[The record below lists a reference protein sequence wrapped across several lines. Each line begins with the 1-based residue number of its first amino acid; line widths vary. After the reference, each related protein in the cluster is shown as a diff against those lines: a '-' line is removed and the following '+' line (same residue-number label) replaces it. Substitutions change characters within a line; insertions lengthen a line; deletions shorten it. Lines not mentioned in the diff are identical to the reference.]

1 MKKALIYS
9 GMALAIAVTAQA
21 QNKVNLTRADGS
33 VETIEV
39 SNIQTID
46 IDGSRL
52 TVNGVDGTPRV
63 YDGDVTAVSFIKS
76 VAGSVQLTEAAG
88 WFESAYVKWTNMAGA
103 SNYYV
108 YVKPSTGGEWTRID
122 YQLVRNYGSYGRAD
136 IPGLKEG
143 QYLMKVVPVMNGTL
157 MEGLAAETGVLN
169 VKAHDRSGF
178 AHFNFTDGIGAYNND
193 GTLKADA
200 KVFYVT
206 AETAKTITTTVQQG
220 KNAVTA
226 TGFQDIIAKY
236 QKKDLVAT
244 PLCFRIIG
252 RLPADAMDAF
262 GSSAEGLQIK
272 GANAYQQLNITI
284 EGIGDDAT
292 VHGFGFLLRN
302 TCGIELRNFAIMD
315 CMDDCVS
322 IDTDN
327 SHVWVHNLDLFYG
340 QAGGDSDQAKGDGT
354 IDLKG
359 DSQYLTISYN
369 HFFDSGKSSLCGMTS
384 ESGPN
389 WITYHHNWFDHSDS
403 RHPRIRTMSVH
414 VFNNYFDGNCKYG
427 IGATTG
433 SDAFVEAN
441 YFRDCKY
448 PILTSLQG
456 SDIMGE
462 GSSANGK
469 GTFSSEAGGSI
480 KAYANEIRGWYF
492 YRPWS
497 ETNTTEFDCYEAT
510 SRDEKVP
517 ATVKAKSGGDTY
529 SNWDTDASLMY
540 SYSPDAAVDVPAI
553 VKGAYGA
560 GRCNHGD
567 FKWTFN
573 NNTQDKND
581 AVITAL
587 KSAIVGY
594 KSTVVGFYEQSTSW
608 GDAATSTVNGGDA
621 SVGSEFP
628 FGDGNK
634 APGFSGVGGGNGD
647 GGETDDPVG
656 QGAPFIASADG
667 KDYFYFNEANSTQTK
682 AWIADGTL
690 TLDSSSSFNPAFA
703 NAEYTDLVGAIS
715 LGKSGGSLT
724 IACPG
729 LSALKLKMLRTGT
742 YSGGIKM
749 STDGG
754 KTWTEVTTFNQKKG
768 VVDLDLTGAAVS
780 AGPCLLKIEN
790 SATGNLNIL
799 GLYILKAAE

>member
-1 MKKALIYS
+1 MKKYLILS
-9 GMALAIAVTAQA
+9 VLTLACAAMQA
-21 QNKVNLTRADGS
+21 QNKVNFTLSDGS
-33 VETIEV
+33 VESFETESV
-39 SNIQTID
+39 ERID
-46 IDGSRL
+46 FDGDRV
-52 TVNGVDGTPRV
+52 TVNPLSGQPTVYQGT
-63 YDGDVTAVSFIKS
+63 VTGVSFQKNI
-76 VAGSVQLTEAAG
+76 VGGLQLIEAGG
-88 WFESAYVKWTNMAGA
+88 WFETAYVKWTNMTGA
-103 SNYYV
+103 TNYYV
-108 YVKPSTGGEWTRID
+108 YVKGTTESEWTRLD

-143 QYLMKVVPVMNGTL
+143 QYQMKVVPVIDATL
-157 MEGLAAETGVLN
+157 MEGMAAETGVLN

-178 AHFNFTDGIGAYNND
+178 AHFNFKEGIGAYNND
-193 GTLKADA
+193 GTLKSDA

-206 AETAKTITTTVQQG
+206 AETAKTITTEVVQG
-220 KNAVTA
+220 KNTVTA
-226 TGFQDIIAKY
+226 TGLQGIIAAY

-252 RLPADAMDAF
+252 RLPAEAMDAF
-262 GSSAEGLQIK
+262 GSSAEGLQVK

-292 VHGFGFLLRN
+292 IHGFGFLLRN
-302 TCGIELRNFAIMD
+302 ASGIELRNFAIMN

-327 SHVWVHNLDLFYG
+327 SHIWVHNLDLFYG

-354 IDLKG
+354 IDMKG

-414 VFNNYFDGNCKYG
+414 VYNNYFDGNCKYG

-433 SDAFVEAN
+433 SDVFVEAN

-469 GTFSSEAGGSI
+469 GTFSSESGGSI

-497 ETNTTEFDCYEAT
+497 ETNTVEFDCYEVA

-517 ATVKAKSGGDTY
+517 STVKAKSGGDTY

-540 SYSPDAAVDVPAI
+540 SYVADAAKDVPGI
-553 VKGAYGA
+553 VKGEYGA
-560 GRCNHGD
+560 GRINHGD

-581 AVITAL
+581 GVITEL

-594 KSTVVGFYEQSTSW
+594 KATVVGHYEQSTSW
-608 GDAATSTVNGGDA
+608 GDAARATVNGGDSTTGA
-621 SVGSEFP
+621 EFP
-628 FGDGNK
+628 FGDGNA
-634 APGFSGVGGGNGD
+634 APGFSGIGGGE
-647 GGETDDPVG
+647 GGTGSDPVEKG
-656 QGAPFIASADG
+656 DPFMASADG
-667 KDYFYFNEANSTQTK
+667 NDYFYFNAANAPQINE
-682 AWIADGTL
+682 WITDGTITL
-690 TLDSSSSFNPAFA
+690 TGANYKPDFA
-703 NAEYTDLVGAIS
+703 NTEYTDLVGSIQ
-715 LGKSGGSLT
+715 LDKEGGVMT
-724 IACPG
+724 VACPSI
-729 LSALKLKMLRTGT
+729 SALKLKMLRTGS
-742 YSGGIKM
+742 YAGKIELSA
-749 STDGG
+749 DGG
-754 KTWTEVTTFNQKKG
+754 KTWETLTTLNQKKG
-768 VVDLDLTGAAVS
+768 VVDLDLTGTAMS
-780 AGPCLLKIEN
+780 AEPCLIKITN
-790 SATGNLNIL
+790 TSSGGLNIL
-799 GLYILKAAE
+799 GLYILKAK